1 MNEPRKS
8 LASRKYSLT
17 TKWTSTA
24 TTNYLRRSLRSFL
37 SWFCHTVS
45 SLSNRNSHICY
56 IHGYYWQIKSGTDL
70 VMKPSDSVPCIQ
82 DVILDALQPLT
93 NFYIQNEGLGL
104 TLVSIMQLLVDIQLV
119 LVLAY
124 WFIWGDSMR
133 YPIVLS
139 LIGIS
144 KILLN
149 VKLLSFRFYSRRK
162 SSIIALL
169 SRHFLQ

>member
-1 MNEPRKS
+1 MNAPRKS
-8 LASRKYSLT
+8 LASRKYSSIA
-17 TKWTSTA
+17 KRTST
-24 TTNYLRRSLRSFL
+24 TTANYLRRPLRSFL
-37 SWFCHTVS
+37 SWFCHTIP

-56 IHGYYWQIKSGTDL
+56 IHGYYWQIKSSNDL

-149 VKLLSFRFYSRRK
+149 VIVVAFRFCSRLR
-162 SSIIALL
+162 SSIIALI
-169 SRHFLQ
+169 SKHFLQ